1 MATKIIEG
9 KFMPQY
15 KTAAQWSIANPV
27 LLRGETGVESDTRKF
42 KFGDGVNHW
51 NDLEY
56 ANKAYPADIKMTD
69 WAKMLES
76 AYSPITNT
84 DTLLAALQKLQVLVD
99 NGDAYLFRCY
109 GTNSTMAGVAF
120 GSPDGSRMLRAI
132 CYNSWVNKILVCIGE
147 ITLPAFIRMSETEQA
162 AWLGEHTEYSMS
174 VADIQL
180 GTNIANGSHEDWIE
194 STIGGGYKDIPGGA
208 IYLDHT
214 LIRGKQITYR
224 VELKGEDAQAPQLG
238 FEIRV
243 HFTDNTDQWIARYSA
258 GDIPER
264 GTFEKA
270 YTFSSQIQDKEIEYA
285 RLYPVF
291 RSLDGGEVSGKLY
304 VRHELVGVGN
314 TLPSTWSPSV
324 ADQKKYT
331 DETVGEAV
339 NGVETLIDAS
349 NLDQN
354 TYYPVTIKLDGLVRS
369 KITVRV
375 NLSDTQPGKPAWAT
389 YHENRFSCQAV
400 WHNNGNAY
408 GSNYDDP
415 IIEGYQYRWANYSP
429 IGSVGQMTNSSN
441 EYIYVRGGGVYRFFA
456 TNAQTPVLHTEVY
469 TVEDQTVDLKTSVE
483 PLVSLKSRAEGAYRI
498 AEELQGEISDIQIGG
513 VNIFSLFEL
522 EQGAINN
529 STGVPA
535 ASNTRLR
542 SKSFYPISGKYISV
556 NSFNS
561 IYKFLWLFYDNE
573 YSHIDD
579 VVSWNWIT
587 SFPTVA
593 EIPEGAAYVKYMI
606 VRNDN
611 AVLTPDDAKED
622 CLIKVEL
629 GNKPSLSWSPSVA
642 DLQVTDPVT
651 ISDFKNLPSV
661 VTSAADGVIIPVVA
675 PVSASN
681 GPAGLSSAGP
691 AYGHVQV
698 AKTGSTKAYN
708 FLVQTDGSGATKV
721 YSGFLHSTAQTV
733 SWTEL
738 GGNSGGRLRDVKLL
752 TTSFWNLISSNDTDI
767 QAFVVDEN
775 SPEVPAEYKGEGFG
789 FARHYRDDVGM
800 ATVTIKLNSG
810 SVKTFN
816 VTFYGDGSDAY
827 WEELGGSSGSSG
839 GMEKISNWTDLRYAM
854 VNSDEGQGQMVT
866 LPLTRAL
873 KSTDIVLVTWR
884 KENASNVDADIAGH
898 AIFHP
903 GAYSYDVG
911 LEVVEDFQDSS
922 NNYGLYLDQNTSEI
936 GSTSLSAYAMSLGGN
951 SYGPHY
957 LITGIYN
964 ISGK

>member
-109 GTNSTMAGVAF
+109 GTNSTMSGVAF
-120 GSPDGSRMLRAI
+120 GSPDGLRGLRAI
-132 CYNSWVNKILVCIGE
+132 CYNSWVNKILVCAGE

-162 AWLGEHTEYSMS
+162 AWLGEHTEHSMP
-174 VADIQL
+174 VEDILL
-180 GTNIANGSHEDWIE
+180 GTNILNGSHEDWIE

-224 VELKGEDAQAPQLG
+224 VELKGEDAQATQLG

-304 VRHELVGVGN
+304 VRHEFVGVGN
-314 TLPSTWSPSV
+314 KLPSTWSPSV
-324 ADQKKYT
+324 ADQKKY
-331 DETVGEAV
+331 
-339 NGVETLIDAS
+339 ID
-349 NLDQN
+349 D
-354 TYYPVTIKLDGLVRS
+354 
-369 KITVRV
+369 KID
-375 NLSDTQPGKPAWAT
+375 N
-389 YHENRFSCQAV
+389 
-400 WHNNGNAY
+400 
-408 GSNYDDP
+408 
-415 IIEGYQYRWANYSP
+415 
-429 IGSVGQMTNSSN
+429 
-441 EYIYVRGGGVYRFFA
+441 
-456 TNAQTPVLHTEVY
+456 
-469 TVEDQTVDLKTSVE
+469 
-483 PLVSLKSRAEGAYRI
+483 
-498 AEELQGEISDIQIGG
+498 IQIGG
-513 VNIFSLFEL
+513 VNIFSFSEL
-522 EQGAINN
+522 EQGGINN
-529 STGVPA
+529 GTGAPA
-535 ASNTRLR
+535 AINTRLR
-542 SKSFYPISGKYISV
+542 SKSFQPISGEYISV
-556 NSFNS
+556 NSFND
-561 IYKFLWLFYDNE
+561 IYKFLWLFYDEE
-573 YSHIDD
+573 YSYINKP
-579 VVSWNWIT
+579 VSWDWIT

-642 DLQVTDPVT
+642 DLQVTAPVT

-661 VTSAADGVIIPVVA
+661 VTSAADGVIIPIIA

-691 AYGHVQV
+691 AYGYVQV
-698 AKTGSTKAYN
+698 AKAGSAKAYN
-708 FLVQTDGSGATKV
+708 FLVQMNGSGAAKV

-738 GGNSGGRLRDVKLL
+738 GGNSGGRLRDVKYLG
-752 TTSFWNLISSNDTDI
+752 TSFWALISSNDTDI

-789 FARHYRDDVGM
+789 FARYYRDDVGM

-810 SVKTFN
+810 RVKTFN
-816 VTFYGDGSDAY
+816 VTFYGDGSDAN
-827 WEELGGSSGSSG
+827 WTELGGGTGDDIIVIPEGTPVNDMDYYPIPRDQGTIIPIVIKAGAESAPPGGYEYVGTVQYIYGGTQPEMMINVCAAESDMVARNEWYQAHIDTEGISDWVKMGGSSNSSLPFDGPIPGYELVYSDTGAVLQLASGTEVTINFDKAIPAAQMFTSKARFMIEADIVSVSGNTLSNVARVPIAIFKPTAAVQPVFEYMIQSIATGTNIGRVRLIITSWIRESGSTGDITGCNLMAQVNNLNPSMNYALTFPGMYVKSSG
-839 GMEKISNWTDLRYAM
+839 G
-854 VNSDEGQGQMVT
+854 GQ
-866 LPLTRAL
+866 
-873 KSTDIVLVTWR
+873 
-884 KENASNVDADIAGH
+884 
-898 AIFHP
+898 
-903 GAYSYDVG
+903 
-911 LEVVEDFQDSS
+911 
-922 NNYGLYLDQNTSEI
+922 
-936 GSTSLSAYAMSLGGN
+936 
-951 SYGPHY
+951 
-957 LITGIYN
+957 
-964 ISGK
+964 

>member
-1 MATKIIEG
+1 
-9 KFMPQY
+9 MPQY

-109 GTNSTMAGVAF
+109 GTNSTMSGVAF
-120 GSPDGSRMLRAI
+120 GSPDGSRGLRAI
-132 CYNSWVNKILVCIGE
+132 CYNSWVNKILVCAGE

-162 AWLGEHTEYSMS
+162 AWLGEHTEHSMP
-174 VADIQL
+174 VEDILL
-180 GTNIANGSHEDWIE
+180 GTNILNGSHEDWIE
-194 STIGGGYKDIPGGA
+194 STIGSGYKDIPGGA

-224 VELKGEDAQAPQLG
+224 VELKGENAQATQLG

-304 VRHELVGVGN
+304 VRHEFVGVGN
-314 TLPSTWSPSV
+314 KLPSTWSPSV
-324 ADQKKYT
+324 ADQKKYI
-331 DETVGEAV
+331 DDK
-339 NGVETLIDAS
+339 VE
-349 NLDQN
+349 N
-354 TYYPVTIKLDGLVRS
+354 
-369 KITVRV
+369 
-375 NLSDTQPGKPAWAT
+375 
-389 YHENRFSCQAV
+389 
-400 WHNNGNAY
+400 
-408 GSNYDDP
+408 
-415 IIEGYQYRWANYSP
+415 
-429 IGSVGQMTNSSN
+429 
-441 EYIYVRGGGVYRFFA
+441 
-456 TNAQTPVLHTEVY
+456 
-469 TVEDQTVDLKTSVE
+469 
-483 PLVSLKSRAEGAYRI
+483 
-498 AEELQGEISDIQIGG
+498 IQIGG
-513 VNIFSLFEL
+513 VNIFSFSEL

-561 IYKFLWLFYDNE
+561 IYKFLWLFYDEE

-587 SFPTVA
+587 SFPAIA

-642 DLQVTDPVT
+642 DLQVTAPVT
-651 ISDFKNLPSV
+651 MSDFKNLPSV
-661 VTSAADGVIIPVVA
+661 VTSAADGVIIPVITPA
-675 PVSASN
+675 SASN
-681 GPAGLSSAGP
+681 GPAGLSSTGP
-691 AYGHVQV
+691 AYGYVQI
-698 AKTGSTKAYN
+698 AKAGSAKAYN

-738 GGNSGGRLRDVKLL
+738 GGNSGGRLRDVKYLG
-752 TTSFWNLISSNDTDI
+752 TSFWALISSNDTDI

-800 ATVTIKLNSG
+800 ATVTIKLNAG

-816 VTFYGDGSDAY
+816 VTFYGDGSEAN
-827 WEELGGSSGSSG
+827 WEETGSSSGSSLPFDG
-839 GMEKISNWTDLRYAM
+839 PIPGYTKIVSSWSSAVTTGSTGVINFNQEVPANTKLLIEATIQSSPAATATIRAN
-854 VNSDEGQGQMVT
+854 VPLTFAGLNSTGQGIVFEINSLYLSSGTTAGAIKLICTSFITGANGVQGMRVMVQSNNLANAGDIIQINGIYAK
-866 LPLTRAL
+866 LPVPDERMVIIDVHACGVEAGEGIELTFELISTCSGWYTVGDDL
-873 KSTDIVLVTWR
+873 KVRVSFAQVSSELGEELTGYVGERFYI
-884 KENASNVDADIAGH
+884 EASNNGECWFGPVPA
-898 AIFHP
+898 
-903 GAYSYDVG
+903 S
-911 LEVVEDFQDSS
+911 
-922 NNYGLYLDQNTSEI
+922 
-936 GSTSLSAYAMSLGGN
+936 GN
-951 SYGPHY
+951 IEAE
-957 LITGIYN
+957 LV
-964 ISGK
+964 

>member
-109 GTNSTMAGVAF
+109 GTNSTMSGVAF
-120 GSPDGSRMLRAI
+120 GSPDGSRGLRAI
-132 CYNSWVNKILVCIGE
+132 CYNSWVNKILVCAGE

-162 AWLGEHTEYSMS
+162 AWLGEHTEHSMP
-174 VADIQL
+174 VEDILL
-180 GTNIANGSHEDWIE
+180 GTNILNGSHEDWIE

-214 LIRGKQITYR
+214 VMRGKQITYR
-224 VELKGEDAQAPQLG
+224 VELKGEDAQALQLG
-238 FEIRV
+238 FEIKV
-243 HFTDNTDQWIARYSA
+243 HFTDNTDQWIARYST
-258 GDIPER
+258 GDIPDR

-291 RSLDGGEVSGKLY
+291 RSLSGGEASGKLY
-304 VRHELVGVGN
+304 VRHEFVGVGN
-314 TLPSTWSPSV
+314 KLPSTWSPSV
-324 ADQKKYT
+324 ADQKKYI
-331 DETVGEAV
+331 DDK
-339 NGVETLIDAS
+339 VE
-349 NLDQN
+349 N
-354 TYYPVTIKLDGLVRS
+354 
-369 KITVRV
+369 
-375 NLSDTQPGKPAWAT
+375 
-389 YHENRFSCQAV
+389 
-400 WHNNGNAY
+400 
-408 GSNYDDP
+408 
-415 IIEGYQYRWANYSP
+415 
-429 IGSVGQMTNSSN
+429 
-441 EYIYVRGGGVYRFFA
+441 
-456 TNAQTPVLHTEVY
+456 
-469 TVEDQTVDLKTSVE
+469 
-483 PLVSLKSRAEGAYRI
+483 
-498 AEELQGEISDIQIGG
+498 IQIGG
-513 VNIFSLFEL
+513 VNIFSFSEL

-556 NSFNS
+556 NSFND
-561 IYKFLWLFYDNE
+561 IYKFLWLFYDEE

-579 VVSWNWIT
+579 RVSWDWIT

-593 EIPEGAAYVKYMI
+593 EIPEGAAYVKYEI
-606 VRNDN
+606 GRNDN

-642 DLQVTDPVT
+642 DLQVTAPVT

-661 VTSAADGVIIPVVA
+661 VTSAADGVIIPIIA

-708 FLVQTDGSGATKV
+708 FLVQMDGSGATKV

-738 GGNSGGRLRDVKLL
+738 GGNSGGRLRDVKYLG
-752 TTSFWNLISSNDTDI
+752 TSFWALISSNDTDI

-789 FARHYRDDVGM
+789 FAKHYRDDVGM

-827 WEELGGSSGSSG
+827 WEETGGSSGSSLPFDG
-839 GMEKISNWTDLRYAM
+839 PIPGYELVYSNTSAVLQLASGTEVMINFDKAIPAA
-854 VNSDEGQGQMVT
+854 QMFT
-866 LPLTRAL
+866 SKARFMIEA
-873 KSTDIVLVTWR
+873 DIVNVSGNTL
-884 KENASNVDADIAGH
+884 SNVVRVPI
-898 AIFHP
+898 AIFKP
-903 GAYSYDVG
+903 TAAGQPVFEYMIQSIATGTNIGRVR
-911 LEVVEDFQDSS
+911 LII
-922 NNYGLYLDQNTSEI
+922 TSWIREA
-936 GSTSLSAYAMSLGGN
+936 GSTGD
-951 SYGPHY
+951 
-957 LITGIYN
+957 ITGCNLMAQVNNLNPSMNYALTFPGMYVKS
-964 ISGK
+964 SGGGQ

>member
-1 MATKIIEG
+1 
-9 KFMPQY
+9 MPQY

-109 GTNSTMAGVAF
+109 GTNSTMSGVAF
-120 GSPDGSRMLRAI
+120 GSPDGSRGLRAI
-132 CYNSWVNKILVCIGE
+132 CYNSWVNKILVCAGE

-162 AWLGEHTEYSMS
+162 AWLGEHTEHSMP
-174 VADIQL
+174 VEDILL
-180 GTNIANGSHEDWIE
+180 GTNILNGSHEDWIE

-224 VELKGEDAQAPQLG
+224 VELKGENAQATQLG

-243 HFTDNTDQWIARYSA
+243 HFTDNTDQWIARYST
-258 GDIPER
+258 GEIPER

-270 YTFSSQIQDKEIEYA
+270 YTFSSQIQDKEIEFA

-304 VRHELVGVGN
+304 VRHEFVGVGN
-314 TLPSTWSPSV
+314 KLPSTWSPSV
-324 ADQKKYT
+324 ADQKKYI
-331 DETVGEAV
+331 DDK
-339 NGVETLIDAS
+339 VE
-349 NLDQN
+349 N
-354 TYYPVTIKLDGLVRS
+354 
-369 KITVRV
+369 
-375 NLSDTQPGKPAWAT
+375 
-389 YHENRFSCQAV
+389 
-400 WHNNGNAY
+400 
-408 GSNYDDP
+408 
-415 IIEGYQYRWANYSP
+415 
-429 IGSVGQMTNSSN
+429 
-441 EYIYVRGGGVYRFFA
+441 
-456 TNAQTPVLHTEVY
+456 
-469 TVEDQTVDLKTSVE
+469 
-483 PLVSLKSRAEGAYRI
+483 
-498 AEELQGEISDIQIGG
+498 IQIGG
-513 VNIFSLFEL
+513 VNIFSFSEL

-561 IYKFLWLFYDNE
+561 IYKFLWLFYDEE

-587 SFPTVA
+587 SFPAIA

-642 DLQVTDPVT
+642 DLQVTAPVT

-661 VTSAADGVIIPVVA
+661 VTSAADGVIIPIIA

-708 FLVQTDGSGATKV
+708 FLVQMDGSGATKV
-721 YSGFLHSTAQTV
+721 YSGFLHSTAQTI

-738 GGNSGGRLRDVKLL
+738 GGNSGGRLRDVKYLG
-752 TTSFWNLISSNDTDI
+752 TSFWALISSNDTDI

-789 FARHYRDDVGM
+789 FARHYRDDIGM
-800 ATVTIKLNSG
+800 ATATIKLNSG
-810 SVKTFN
+810 RVKTFN
-816 VTFYGDGSDAY
+816 VTFYGDGSDAN
-827 WEELGGSSGSSG
+827 WTELGGGTGDDIIVIPEGTPVNDMDYYPIPRDQGTIIPIVIKAGAESAPPGGYEYVGTVQYIYGGTQPEMMINVCAAESDMVARNEWYQAHIDTEGISDWVKMGGSSGSSLPFDG
-839 GMEKISNWTDLRYAM
+839 PIPGYELIY
-854 VNSDEGQGQMVT
+854 SDT
-866 LPLTRAL
+866 T
-873 KSTDIVLVTWR
+873 T
-884 KENASNVDADIAGH
+884 
-898 AIFHP
+898 
-903 GAYSYDVG
+903 G
-911 LEVVEDFQDSS
+911 LELQNGVVAQFNFDKEIPSTQLLLSKS
-922 NNYGLYLDQNTSEI
+922 RLMVEAVIVSKSGSTQTIAASVPIAIIKPTLNNNIVFEYVAPTIAS
-936 GSTSLSAYAMSLGGN
+936 GSTSIPRVKLIITSWIRSGAYMTGCNVLLQVSNANASMGYHLMLQGVYVKSSGG
-951 SYGPHY
+951 GQ
-957 LITGIYN
+957 
-964 ISGK
+964 